1 MGLKTYRDL
10 EVWQRAMDLV
20 VELYRLTRTFPSE
33 EKFGLTSQSRRA
45 AVSIPANI
53 AEGYGR
59 THRGDYLRH
68 LSMARG
74 SLTELETHLTLAV
87 RLEFITR
94 DQAMD
99 TWDLCQRVGKMLNK
113 LIGSLEQ
120 RSTPGPHTPNPEPGT
135 RNPADEKDVRA
146 R

>member
-1 MGLKTYRDL
+1 MALKTYRDL
-10 EVWQRAMDLV
+10 GVWQKAMDLV
-20 VELYRLTRTFPSE
+20 VEVYRLTRTFPSE
-33 EKFGLTSQSRRA
+33 EKFGLTAQSRRA

-87 RLEFITR
+87 RLEFVTR
-94 DQAMD
+94 DQAMSS
-99 TWDLCQRVGKMLNK
+99 WDLCQEVGRMLNK
-113 LIGSLEQ
+113 LIRSLEPK
-120 RSTPGPHTPNPEPGT
+120 STPEPTPPTPEP
-135 RNPADEKDVRA
+135 RPLNPSHQEDEFA